1 MDDQERRDAA
11 IKRIK
16 NKRDFRNH
24 LVIYVVVNAFLVGI
38 WAFSGA
44 GYFWPAWP
52 MLGWGV
58 LLALHGWDAYRVEK
72 PISEEEIRRE
82 MDDLG

>member
-16 NKRDFRNH
+16 NKRDFRNG
-24 LVIYVVVNAFLVGI
+24 LVIYVVINAFLVGV

-52 MLGWGV
+52 MLGLGV
-58 LLALHGWDAYRVEK
+58 VLAFQGWDAYRVEK